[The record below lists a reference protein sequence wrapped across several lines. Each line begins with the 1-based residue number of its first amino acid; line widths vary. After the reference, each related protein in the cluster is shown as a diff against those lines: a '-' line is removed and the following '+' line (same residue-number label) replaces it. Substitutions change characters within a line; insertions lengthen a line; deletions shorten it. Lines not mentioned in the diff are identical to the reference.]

1 MFGRVKRVAQST
13 ARGVC
18 GVATSI
24 NWGGLWC
31 WTAQATSSAKTAFFG
46 FWSKNAVVAM
56 KKRTVSGFRALVKRR
71 PGWKRVAGPLRFL
84 KGVSL
89 NSLKR
94 RATRPIRRRTVSL
107 LSGTLKRIPGW
118 GRIARPLVAAK
129 ERLPKSRGIGKAFS
143 ITKEIAS
150 WLV

>member
-18 GVATSI
+18 GIATSI
-24 NWGGLWC
+24 NWQTLLC
-31 WTAQATSSAKTAFFG
+31 WTVQATSSRTAFVAL
-46 FWSKNAVVAM
+46 WSQNAVIAL
-56 KKRTVSGFRALVKRR
+56 KESTVSGFKALVKRR

-84 KGVSL
+84 KSVSL
-89 NSLKR
+89 KSLKR

-107 LSGTLKRIPGW
+107 LSGTLKRLPEW
-118 GRIARPLVAAK
+118 GRIACPLVAAK

-143 ITKEIAS
+143 ITREIAS